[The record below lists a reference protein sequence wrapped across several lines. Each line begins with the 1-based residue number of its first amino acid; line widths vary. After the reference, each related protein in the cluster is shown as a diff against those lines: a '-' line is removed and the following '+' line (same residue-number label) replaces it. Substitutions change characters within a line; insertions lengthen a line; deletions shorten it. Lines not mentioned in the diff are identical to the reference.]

1 MVGIM
6 PLAGIETPSDTVPM
20 LSCPRGVMSEPNH
33 KTASNQAGAYS
44 PEGVSDASQ
53 VPSADM
59 ATIEAWL
66 KEHKISE
73 VECLVPD
80 MTGNARGKFI
90 PAHQFIANR
99 EIKLPESIMVQTVT
113 GEYTDDHW
121 DFVEPTDTDMLL
133 RPDAST
139 LRLVPWGREPT
150 GQIIADC
157 YRADGEPHPLSTRN
171 VLRYVLG
178 LYEEAGL
185 KPVVAPEVEFYL
197 VNKNT
202 DPDYELMPPKGRSG
216 RREVARL
223 SYSIDAVA
231 EFEDFVEDMYDFAD
245 KQQLDVDTLIHENG
259 AAQLE
264 INFNHGDPLAMAD
277 QVFVF
282 KRTVRETAQRYNMY
296 ATFMAKPMQR
306 EPGSAMHIHQSVIDL
321 ETGKNIFATDD
332 GKPSQAMMEFM
343 GGLQRYTP
351 ELISFYAPNVNSYRR
366 LAPDISAP
374 INLSWGFDNR
384 TTAFRVPNSDPAN
397 LRIENRFPGVD
408 ANPYLAITAT
418 LASGL
423 LGMRQHLQPT
433 EPHQGTANED
443 SVGVARTLEE
453 GVRKLN
459 NTPELQAMIGE
470 LFMRA
475 YAAVKLDEFEEF
487 NRVISSWEREHLL
500 LQV

>member
-1 MVGIM
+1 MCS
-6 PLAGIETPSDTVPM
+6 AKSDDSDTVIHAPKEPF
-20 LSCPRGVMSEPNH
+20 STDAIPR
-33 KTASNQAGAYS
+33 
-44 PEGVSDASQ
+44 SDMDSIAN
-53 VPSADM
+53 
-59 ATIEAWL
+59 WL
-66 KEHKISE
+66 TENKISE
-73 VECLVPD
+73 VECIVSD

-90 PAHQFIANR
+90 PAHQFLAER
-99 EIKLPESIMVQTVT
+99 DHKLPEAIMVQTVT

-121 DFVEPTDTDMLL
+121 DFVEPTDTDMIL

-139 LRLVPWGREPT
+139 LRRVPWAREPT
-150 GQIIADC
+150 AQIIADC
-157 YRADGEPHPLSTRN
+157 YKTDGTPHPLSTRN
-171 VLRYVLG
+171 VLKYILK

-185 KPVVAPEVEFYL
+185 RPVVAPEVEFYL
-197 VNKNT
+197 VHKNT

-223 SYSIDAVA
+223 SFSIDAVA

-245 KQQLDVDTLIHENG
+245 DQQLQLDTLIHENG
-259 AAQLE
+259 AAQME
-264 INFNHGDPLAMAD
+264 INFNHGDPLSVAD

-282 KRTVRETAQRYNMY
+282 KRTVRETAHKHGMY

-306 EPGSAMHIHQSVIDL
+306 EPGSALHLHQSILDI
-321 ETGKNIFATDD
+321 ESGANIFAGED
-332 GKPSQAMMEFM
+332 GRPTAAMMHYL

-384 TTAFRVPNSDPAN
+384 TTAFRVPNSSPAN
-397 LRIENRFPGVD
+397 LRIENRFPGAD
-408 ANPYLAITAT
+408 ANPYLAISAT

-423 LGMRQHLQPT
+423 LGMRQRIQPG
-433 EPHQGTANED
+433 EPHFGTANDNEV
-443 SVGVARTLEE
+443 SVARTLEE

-459 NTPELQAMIGE
+459 DTPELQQMIGE